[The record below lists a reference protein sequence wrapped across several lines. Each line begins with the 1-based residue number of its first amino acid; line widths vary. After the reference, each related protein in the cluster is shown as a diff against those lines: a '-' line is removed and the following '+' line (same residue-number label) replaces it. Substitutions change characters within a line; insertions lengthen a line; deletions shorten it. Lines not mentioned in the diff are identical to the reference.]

1 MNKRYLLLIIII
13 LISFSLITVGLISC
27 GEGATCENWT
37 GEYVNEEVEDYED
50 VTRHIIFDKDNM
62 TWNEYYLLPDG
73 GKANET
79 GGKLQK
85 NGCNFTLETESKT
98 FDNLTAV
105 VDENELTLTEG
116 REKIKFQKK

>member
-1 MNKRYLLLIIII
+1 MNKRNLLLIII

-27 GEGATCENWT
+27 GESATCENWA

-62 TWNEYYLLPDG
+62 TWNEYYQLPDG

-85 NGCNFTLETESKT
+85 NGCNFTLVTESKT
-98 FDNLTAV
+98 FENLPAV